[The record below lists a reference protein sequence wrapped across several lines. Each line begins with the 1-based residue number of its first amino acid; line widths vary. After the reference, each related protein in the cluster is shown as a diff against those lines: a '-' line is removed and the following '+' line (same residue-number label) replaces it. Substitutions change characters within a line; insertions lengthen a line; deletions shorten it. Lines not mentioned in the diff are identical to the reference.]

1 MFTAEFEDGPMQGM
15 AHVFMGASEPYA
27 DLYAIPPF
35 PGSASA
41 AWIIVG
47 YTGMVPEHPWPDQVH
62 YVLSH
67 IHYVES
73 GSGPVRDPHGR
84 YVLKGEE

>member
-15 AHVFMGASEPYA
+15 THVFMGASEPYA

-47 YTGMVPEHPWPDQVH
+47 HTGMVPEHPWLDQVH
-62 YVLSH
+62 YVLIATELLAEIVAH
-67 IHYVES
+67 
-73 GSGPVRDPHGR
+73 
-84 YVLKGEE
+84 YVLKGEG